1 MQFFIAGVHIIR
13 KQIRQMLDSA
23 ARADGV
29 RRRRGAH
36 CQTGNGIPY
45 SDGGN
50 TVGRHAERRSH
61 RQRAYKGFVP
71 RFIGIPGL
79 VIYIQILL
87 ECLAC
92 GDYAL
97 HHLADASHFLK

>member
-1 MQFFIAGVHIIR
+1 MMSGEVKEFTSHWNLKSSGDYKGNLSSTDKDVD
-13 KQIRQMLDSA
+13 DS
-23 ARADGV
+23 
-29 RRRRGAH
+29 
-36 CQTGNGIPY
+36 TG
-45 SDGGN
+45 
-50 TVGRHAERRSH
+50 GRLG
-61 RQRAYKGFVP
+61 AYKGFVP